1 MVNFH
6 AEFIDSLPKLG
17 GGPMHNISSAK
28 ILLEWSPRLVAVV
41 PIYAPGMTFFG
52 LIKHGHEPHPILLNK
67 NRALI
72 LNIN

>member
-1 MVNFH
+1 MDFH
-6 AEFIDSLPKLG
+6 AEFIHSLPKLG
-17 GGPMHNISSAK
+17 GGPMHNVSATE
-28 ILLEWSPRLVAVV
+28 ILLKRSPRLVAIV

-52 LIKHGHEPHPILLNK
+52 LIKHGHEPHPILSNK